1 MAKRHLEQYDSQ
13 GNQLEIYLNSDE
25 VKHDGKPLDETLEQM
40 QHDIE
45 EAGKGG
51 GGEGT
56 VTGVLVGDVT
66 YDPDPETGIVDLSEP
81 IGNKVDKIPGKG
93 LSTNDYTTE
102 EKTKLA
108 GLSNYNDAELWQ
120 QITRLQSALNN
131 LMNGE
136 SVTDAIDTF
145 AEVTAFLNGIN
156 TDDETLAAQ
165 LLALDTAIKSVQQSL
180 LDKANTADVARD
192 YATKGELSQKAN
204 AGEVV
209 KGISVNGTALQKDQN
224 GNVDIDAYTKAQIEA
239 KIADAVDGIEA
250 GETVVIN
257 SDGAN
262 IVDEHDNN
270 SVLLAPSARQMKLMY
285 RNFMALFN
293 SLAGIAFTDGRPT
306 LDWVGSKTKYAL
318 SYGTLTGCTAD
329 VAAGQVNEGALRIK
343 LTPTQASYAFTSVT
357 VNGESVATT
366 ATGDADGS
374 VYLDT
379 IVNGNITVAATA
391 ISGRGIT
398 FNGTGCSI
406 GAAGVAIGQDLDTT
420 ITANEH
426 YTLPSSITVKIG
438 NTNVAHTYTR
448 AQDNKSATLHIDA
461 ANITGDLT
469 ITCTAVED
477 AHVTLV
483 ISGSNFVVKQGSTEL
498 SNGSKVYNGSAAQT
512 LTIEPASGYKFSTLP
527 SADKGTMT
535 NNGPYEASSLEIG
548 TSVSGTLTITA
559 AATGLQTFS
568 IDLFGL
574 VGVTSSNDATSIL
587 EGSPYSTTL
596 SKTDASVAGSVI
608 IGTCTMGNEDIT
620 PPSGN
625 TISVTHVTGH
635 IVIAAIVGVQPI
647 IVHSYARPTEYDV
660 SNPNMRIFKD
670 KVGNF
675 DLYPQ
680 SYSYTPEGASEPTTV
695 NNYSTNNYPAGYYA
709 NGKNDGYRVG
719 RGNRALDIPNDSS
732 FTIVLKDVFV
742 LFWSGSVAYD
752 SHQWLVKFY
761 DRATV
766 NVGLQDTVGQFQMSI
781 SENDSRSG
789 HISVGENSTEGM
801 WPVINYQGSSSN
813 TTKRFYQE
821 GATGK
826 IFGYRA
832 KIAGT
837 DTYTNTYHI
846 VMSYNHSTKTAK
858 AWVVDIDNVNNTKT
872 VKFSGELNISG
883 KLILPCI
890 AMKSEQFLGGLD
902 VYNYAM
908 TEQQIATVVGNS

>member
-1 MAKRHLEQYDSQ
+1 MANKKPFILRDRETKQVLDIYFPGQDVNVNTDGTFKSLPDAIDELQEEIGEVGTGSYTKPPGGIPYNDLSQ
-13 GNQLEIYLNSDE
+13 GVRGTLDE
-25 VKHDGKPLDETLEQM
+25 V
-40 QHDIE
+40 
-45 EAGKGG
+45 A
-51 GGEGT
+51 
-56 VTGVLVGDVT
+56 
-66 YDPDPETGIVDLSEP
+66 
-81 IGNKVDKIPGKG
+81 NKVTKEIGKG

-108 GLSNYNDAELWQ
+108 SLSNYNDAELRQ
-120 QITRLQSALNN
+120 QITRLQTALDN

-145 AEVTAFLNGIN
+145 TEVTAFLNGIN
-156 TDDETLAAQ
+156 TDDEKLAAR
-165 LLALDTAIKSVQQSL
+165 LLALDNAIKAVNQAL
-180 LDKANTADVARD
+180 LNKANTADV
-192 YATKGELSQKAN
+192 YTKQQANDRFVAKETGMSLMSQEEHDKLDGLSN
-204 AGEVV
+204 YD
-209 KGISVNGTALQKDQN
+209 DQN
-224 GNVDIDAYTKAQIEA
+224 VWDAIDNIQ
-239 KIADAVDGIEA
+239 DSMPS
-250 GETVVIN
+250 ETVVIN

-270 SVLLAPSARQMKLMY
+270 SVLLAPSARQMKLMC

-568 IDLFGL
+568 IDLSGL

-587 EGSPYSTTL
+587 EGSSYSTTL
-596 SKTDASVAGSVI
+596 SKTDASAAGSVI

-635 IVIAAIVGVQPI
+635 IVIAAIVGVQPS

-709 NGKNDGYRVG
+709 NGKKDDYRVG

-752 SHQWLVKFY
+752 SQQWLVKFY

-781 SENDSRSG
+781 SANDSRSG
-789 HISVGENSTEGM
+789 NISVGENSTEGM
-801 WPVINYQGSSSN
+801 WPVINYQGSSLN

>member
-1 MAKRHLEQYDSQ
+1 MANKKPFRVRDKETKQLLDIYYPGQDVNVNTDGTFKALPEALGELQQ
-13 GNQLEIYLNSDE
+13 EINEAGTGNYT
-25 VKHDGKPLDETLEQM
+25 KPL
-40 QHDIE
+40 
-45 EAGKGG
+45 GG
-51 GGEGT
+51 IP
-56 VTGVLVGDVT
+56 
-66 YDPDPETGIVDLSEP
+66 YSDLSQDVRDTLNEVAD
-81 IGNKVDKIPGKG
+81 KVTQVPGKG

-108 GLSNYNDAELWQ
+108 SLSNYNDAELQ
-120 QITRLQSALNN
+120 QRLTRLQTALDN

-192 YATKGELSQKAN
+192 YATKGELSQMAK

-209 KGISVNGTALQKDQN
+209 KGISVNGTAQQKDQN

-239 KIADAVDGIEA
+239 KIADAVNGIEA

-285 RNFMALFN
+285 NNIMAIYN
-293 SLAGIAFTDGRPT
+293 GLANIAFTNDKPT
-306 LDWVGSKTKYAL
+306 LDWVGSKTKYTLA
-318 SYGTLTGCTAD
+318 YGTLTGCTAD

-357 VNGESVATT
+357 VNGESASTT

-374 VYLDT
+374 VYLD
-379 IVNGNITVAATA
+379 IVVNGNVTVAATA
-391 ISGRGIT
+391 ISGRGID

-420 ITANEH
+420 ITADEH
-426 YTLPSSITVKIG
+426 FTLPASITVKIG
-438 NTNVAHTYTR
+438 NANVTHTYTKQSNTT
-448 AQDNKSATLHIDA
+448 ASLHIDA
-461 ANITGDLT
+461 AYITGNLT
-469 ITCTAVED
+469 ITCTADEED
-477 AHVTLV
+477 HAVLNLANVGSGVTVDKANNAHLYAGDTIHILPATSDKKVTITSFTVGGNSATLDGDTYAGYSYTIQPTDV
-483 ISGSNFVVKQGSTEL
+483 SSSGT
-498 SNGSKVYNGSAAQT
+498 AIAIT
-512 LTIEPASGYKFSTLP
+512 ASG
-527 SADKGTMT
+527 
-535 NNGPYEASSLEIG
+535 EALR
-548 TSVSGTLTITA
+548 
-559 AATGLQTFS
+559 TFN
-568 IDLFGL
+568 IDLSGL
-574 VGVTSSNDATSIL
+574 VGVTSSNAADSIL

-635 IVIAAIVGVQPI
+635 IVIAAIVGVQPS

-695 NNYSTNNYPAGYYA
+695 NNYSTNYYPAGYYA

-752 SHQWLVKFY
+752 SQQSSVKFY
-761 DRATV
+761 DRASV

-781 SENDSRSG
+781 SANDSRSG

-890 AMKSEQFLGGLD
+890 AMKNEQFIGGLD